1 MERLE
6 SNQNFSNFRTQ
17 ILDLA
22 CGETK
27 IFKLLSSLDTC
38 PEGTL
43 ILIGL
48 ITSPVTHISSDDIL
62 RRLQASAGM
71 NIASCINVV
80 QPQAF
85 LRSPNVSR
93 YASSVSSPLSFSF
106 GHSNRLGFE
115 TWVGACHEVLHAGQM
130 SRKNLIAIIDSPSP
144 SDLRSTDES
153 NIQPYIELVNSA
165 ADVVRL
171 LPNNLWLN
179 AEIMDSIIA
188 STESTSF
195 NSKASLFGLRDT
207 FPERLSQQ
215 LDIVPSLQSFHV
227 AVPKDHTRW
236 DLERL
241 QLLLR
246 KCFPKAILSNTLP
259 SDDSYLPET
268 QGLTGIQLALFLAK
282 VKVFSERKRQKGLT
296 QFQGLVQQFD
306 ELEISSVN
314 SGILSVHAVHRIPSK
329 ESSSSVSSAWKL
341 LLLQS
346 SSVPASNRSNIPP
359 ISFIFLA
366 VSQLRMCLFFT
377 NSLRHAFLILSKSV
391 IFSLTRMS
399 LNPLIL

>member
-1 MERLE
+1 
-6 SNQNFSNFRTQ
+6 
-17 ILDLA
+17 
-22 CGETK
+22 
-27 IFKLLSSLDTC
+27 
-38 PEGTL
+38 
-43 ILIGL
+43 
-48 ITSPVTHISSDDIL
+48 
-62 RRLQASAGM
+62 
-71 NIASCINVV
+71 
-80 QPQAF
+80 
-85 LRSPNVSR
+85 
-93 YASSVSSPLSFSF
+93 
-106 GHSNRLGFE
+106 
-115 TWVGACHEVLHAGQM
+115 M
-130 SRKNLIAIIDSPSP
+130 SRKNLIAFIDSPSP

-195 NSKASLFGLRDT
+195 NSKASLFGLRDA

-227 AVPKDHTRW
+227 GVPKDHTRW

-314 SGILSVHAVHRIPSK
+314 SGILSVHAVITFHPKNQAPVFVCLEAS
-329 ESSSSVSSAWKL
+329 
-341 LLLQS
+341 
-346 SSVPASNRSNIPP
+346 PASIIIRPCKQPEQYPTNLIHILGSFSAQDVSVLHKLFATCIPY
-359 ISFIFLA
+359 
-366 VSQLRMCLFFT
+366 
-377 NSLRHAFLILSKSV
+377 SLEKRHLLVDTDVPQS
-391 IFSLTRMS
+391 TY
-399 LNPLIL
+399 PLIEQTFSETPLPSGWWFDGTGYVDVYGTRLMHRPDMKSLLCRYVEEKNCDIAEYNRLMESVTGYV